1 MIENRR
7 IEEAFRKIEKIVG
20 KNRVSLSPEIL
31 YVYSYDM
38 TENEPSMP
46 DMVVLPETTEE
57 VSEIVKTAY
66 EFEIPI
72 VPFSTGNN
80 VGGLTIPEKGGI
92 IVDLKRM
99 KKIEVNAEDK
109 YVIVEP
115 GVSFGELKAYLDENH
130 PDLIYSYPLAPPY
143 TSVLANALL
152 DGLNNLSTRYGAM
165 AEWIQ
170 GLEAVLGDG
179 TIVRTGACAVSH
191 SWFGKAPLPDLSGLF
206 ISWEGT
212 TGIVTKGALSL
223 IPKLPFRKRVLIM
236 TYNYETAWALIERT
250 SKTRA
255 FDEIA
260 GFSYVAGKML
270 MARGVKVEKAEDDP
284 EFLAFLE
291 FTGNTKKELS
301 TKDEILSRILRDIEK
316 EGGLF
321 DAPVDVDAIANAYPE
336 YSKFAE
342 LPTTLDFLLEKGG
355 LTWVGSYGPNKM
367 WLKGVKGAEAI
378 LLKWGFPPFLVAR
391 SMKEGHYQVIRYI
404 ITFDRTNKEEVN
416 KVRGC
421 LEELAKFLLEIGYI
435 PYKAPPWSAKMII
448 NHAHRG
454 FYELLKRIKKTV
466 DPKGIMNPGKWNL

>member
-1 MIENRR
+1 MIESRR
-7 IEEAFRKIEKIVG
+7 IDEALRKIEGIVG
-20 KNRVSLSPEIL
+20 KKRVSTSPEVL

-57 VSEIVKTAY
+57 VSEIVKVAY
-66 EFEIPI
+66 ELEIPVI
-72 VPFSTGNN
+72 PFSTGNN
-80 VGGLTIPEKGGI
+80 VGGLTIPERGGI

-99 KKIEVNAEDK
+99 KKIEVNPEDK
-109 YVIVEP
+109 YVIVES

-165 AEWIQ
+165 SEWIQ

-179 TIVRTGACAVSH
+179 TIVRTGACAVSET
-191 SWFGKAPLPDLSGLF
+191 WFGRAPLPDLSGLF
-206 ISWEGT
+206 ISWQGT

-236 TYNYETAWALIERT
+236 TYNYETAWMLIEKASRT
-250 SKTRA
+250 RS
-255 FDEIA
+255 FEEIA

-270 MARGVKVEKAEDDP
+270 MARGSKIEKSEDDP
-284 EFLAFLE
+284 EFFAFIE
-291 FTGNTKKELS
+291 FSGNTKKEIDVKEEVLS
-301 TKDEILSRILRDIEK
+301 MILKNIEK
-316 EGGLF
+316 EGGIF
-321 DAPVDVDAIANAYPE
+321 DSPVDVDTLARIYPD

-355 LTWVGSYGPNKM
+355 LTWIGSYGPSKT
-367 WLKGVKGAEAI
+367 WLKGVKGAENI
-378 LLKWGFPPFLVAR
+378 LTKWGFPPFLVAR

-404 ITFDRTNKEEVN
+404 ITFDRTNKEEV
-416 KVRGC
+416 KRVRKC
-421 LEELAKFLLEIGYI
+421 LEELAEFLLDVGYI
-435 PYKAPPWSAKMII
+435 PYKAPSWAARII
-448 NHAHRG
+448 TQRAHPG
-454 FYELLKRIKKTV
+454 FYELMKRIKRTL
-466 DPKGIMNPGKWNL
+466 DPKGIMNPGKWNI